1 MRWGSRPSL
10 RSLAPRSVIE
20 RKTPEVRSAPH
31 DNLTTTM
38 RDTPKDIPQQTT
50 LGSQTNQPSA
60 SPSAGLGEVQHT
72 HAIHRPI
79 TERVLRHWIERLTP
93 GLVRLS
99 YAICRDRHRA
109 EELVQEAFVRLWR
122 SPPDAGEPAIAS
134 WMRSTVTNLSISA
147 IRRKRRDWTLID
159 ESGTARDLR
168 AEMPGR
174 AGERREDLSRIAAA
188 LERLDPDKRAMIMLR
203 VNEGLSYEAIANHL
217 GVPIGTVMSRLN
229 RARLALLGELG
240 GQEAVNEQPIR
251 PSEFRVERMDSE
263 TTSARRP
270 EQRKSREA

>member
-1 MRWGSRPSL
+1 MHDAPSNQ
-10 RSLAPRSVIE
+10 SSSHTAAAV
-20 RKTPEVRSAPH
+20 PE
-31 DNLTTTM
+31 
-38 RDTPKDIPQQTT
+38 
-50 LGSQTNQPSA
+50 G
-60 SPSAGLGEVQHT
+60 
-72 HAIHRPI
+72 HAIPAPHRPI

-93 GLVRLS
+93 GLIRLS
-99 YAICRDRHRA
+99 FAICHDRHRA

-168 AEMPGR
+168 AEVPGR

-240 GQEAVNEQPIR
+240 GHDAANDQPIR
-251 PSEFRVERMDSE
+251 PSEFRVDRLDAVP
-263 TTSARRP
+263 TPAR
-270 EQRKSREA
+270 ESKQRKSREA